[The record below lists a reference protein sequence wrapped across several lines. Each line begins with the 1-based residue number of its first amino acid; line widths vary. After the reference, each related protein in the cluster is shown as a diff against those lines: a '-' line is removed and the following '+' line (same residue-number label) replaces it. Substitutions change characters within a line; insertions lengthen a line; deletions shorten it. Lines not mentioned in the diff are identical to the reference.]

1 MATKRSN
8 RMLTQ
13 RAVDHLLHYIST
25 TNPKQD
31 LWKYS
36 NTEIRVDKDLSLT
49 VLLFD
54 KPILRIT
61 RLGSGRLDKVYVH
74 SGGFY
79 DNDGNPS
86 GLTRE
91 RLNGLLAAL
100 GNARIIPEKVRVF
113 IEHDHEM
120 CYVGSGEQK
129 VAFNKDY
136 SNMVAINADAN
147 SFTCEDMTSRQI

>member
-1 MATKRSN
+1 MLKKRSN

-13 RAVDHLLHYIST
+13 RAVEHVLQYVST
-25 TNPKQD
+25 TSPKPDQWSH
-31 LWKYS
+31 L
-36 NTEIRVDKDLSLT
+36 NTEVRVEEDLSLT
-49 VLLFD
+49 VSLLD
-54 KPILRIT
+54 NPILRIT
-61 RLGSGRLDKVYVH
+61 RMTSGHLDKVYVL

-100 GNARIIPEKVRVF
+100 GDVNVIPPKVRVF
-113 IEHDHEM
+113 IEHDYEM

-136 SNMVAINADAN
+136 SNMVSIDAVADY
-147 SFTCEDMTSRQI
+147 FVFEDMTPYAR

>member
-1 MATKRSN
+1 MLKKRSN

-13 RAVDHLLHYIST
+13 RAVEHVLQYVST
-25 TNPKQD
+25 TNPKPD
-31 LWKYS
+31 RWSHL
-36 NTEIRVDKDLSLT
+36 NTEIRVDEDLSLT
-49 VLLFD
+49 VSLLD
-54 KPILRIT
+54 NPIMRIT
-61 RLGSGRLDKVYVH
+61 RMETGYLDKVYVL

-100 GNARIIPEKVRVF
+100 GDARVIPEKVRVF
-113 IEHDHEM
+113 IEHDYEM

-136 SNMVAINADAN
+136 SNMVSIDAVADT
-147 SFTCEDMTSRQI
+147 FLFEDMTPHVR

>member
-1 MATKRSN
+1 MLKKRSN

-13 RAVDHLLHYIST
+13 RAVERVLQYVRTTSPEPGQWQYI
-25 TNPKQD
+25 
-31 LWKYS
+31 
-36 NTEIRVDKDLSLT
+36 NTDIRVDEDQSLT
-49 VLLFD
+49 VFLLEN
-54 KPILRIT
+54 PIMRIT
-61 RLGSGRLDKVYVH
+61 RMKTGHLDKVYVL

-100 GNARIIPEKVRVF
+100 GDARVIPQKVRVF
-113 IEHDHEM
+113 IEHDYEM

-136 SNMVAINADAN
+136 SNMVSIDAVADT
-147 SFTCEDMTSRQI
+147 FLFEDMTPHVR

>member
-1 MATKRSN
+1 
-8 RMLTQ
+8 MLTQ
-13 RAVDHLLHYIST
+13 RAVEHVLQYVST
-25 TNPKQD
+25 TNPKPDQWSH
-31 LWKYS
+31 L
-36 NTEIRVDKDLSLT
+36 NTEIRVEEDLSLT
-49 VLLFD
+49 VSLLD
-54 KPILRIT
+54 NPIMRIT
-61 RLGSGRLDKVYVH
+61 RTKTGYLDKVYVL

-100 GNARIIPEKVRVF
+100 GDANVIPPKVRVF
-113 IEHDHEM
+113 IEHDYEM

-136 SNMVAINADAN
+136 SNMVSIDAVADY
-147 SFTCEDMTSRQI
+147 FVFEDMTPHAR

>member
-1 MATKRSN
+1 MLKKRSN

-13 RAVDHLLHYIST
+13 RAVEHVLQYVST
-25 TNPKQD
+25 TNPKPDQWQH
-31 LWKYS
+31 L
-36 NTEIRVDKDLSLT
+36 NTEIRVDQDLSLT
-49 VLLFD
+49 VSLLGN
-54 KPILRIT
+54 PILRIT
-61 RLGSGRLDKVYVH
+61 RMKSGRLDKVYVM

-100 GNARIIPEKVRVF
+100 GDALIIPKKVRVF
-113 IEHDHEM
+113 IEHDYEM

-136 SNMVAINADAN
+136 SNMVSIDAVVD
-147 SFTCEDMTSRQI
+147 FFVFEDMTPFIR

>member
-1 MATKRSN
+1 
-8 RMLTQ
+8 MLTQ
-13 RAVDHLLHYIST
+13 RAVEHVLQYVST
-25 TNPKQD
+25 TNPKPDQWQH
-31 LWKYS
+31 L
-36 NTEIRVDKDLSLT
+36 NTEIRVDQDLSLT
-49 VLLFD
+49 VSLLGN
-54 KPILRIT
+54 PILRIT
-61 RLGSGRLDKVYVH
+61 RMKSGRLDKVYVM

-100 GNARIIPEKVRVF
+100 GDALIIPKKVRVF
-113 IEHDHEM
+113 IEHDYEM

-136 SNMVAINADAN
+136 SNMVSIDAVVD
-147 SFTCEDMTSRQI
+147 FFVFEDMTPFIR

>member
-1 MATKRSN
+1 MLKKRSN

-13 RAVDHLLHYIST
+13 RAVEHVLQYVST
-25 TNPKQD
+25 TNPKPDQWQH
-31 LWKYS
+31 L
-36 NTEIRVDKDLSLT
+36 NTEVRVEQDLSLT
-49 VLLFD
+49 VLLLHE
-54 KPILRIT
+54 PILRIT
-61 RLGSGRLDKVYVH
+61 RMKTGHLDKVYVL

-100 GNARIIPEKVRVF
+100 GDASVIPPKVRVF
-113 IEHDHEM
+113 IEHDYEM

-136 SNMVAINADAN
+136 SNMVSIDAVADT
-147 SFTCEDMTSRQI
+147 FLFEDMTPHVR